1 MKTKEQIAVEIV
13 ERLIEDKVAIGTQSH
28 KVSGSYAA
36 ALHDFERAK
45 VREAD
50 AKFAETEKLREE
62 IADCRRLVDEAYA
75 RNPARAALWHD
86 LLGRV
91 ARLTEELRART

>member
-50 AKFAETEKLREE
+50 AKSR
-62 IADCRRLVDEAYA
+62 IARVRLVAEAA
-75 RNPARAALWHD
+75 TVRDLLAELLGLRARAALWHD
-86 LLGRV
+86 R
-91 ARLTEELRART
+91 ARRPTKELRART